1 MIYLIVAVVV
11 VAVVVAFV
19 LARRDNSS
27 PKSDSASADHV
38 GPSVSEFHS
47 SDGVASVRFDVP
59 LAAGPVDAV
68 LSDLL
73 IREAIEVVR
82 DKSRSLPLT
91 DVRMVVVYGR
101 RDGDWVEVGSVE
113 LDTPGTLPPPMIP
126 ELLPHATRPGFDAF
140 EKLSELPSKPPGLAD
155 ATSKETLTPMGP
167 LVRLPAAIE
176 AGLRAQ
182 GLDPDAVDACA
193 LVLGV
198 MRIAGYSFVERSA
211 DTLDGRKGGQRIFV
225 RTVCHLSTQHP
236 ELSESQVDRFVVD
249 FVSSGA
255 DRGLLITEKFSP
267 FEVYERERR
276 EPRMR
281 FITRERLQDF
291 VDALAVG

>member
-19 LARRDNSS
+19 LARRGNTP
-27 PKSDSASADHV
+27 PKPDSESTEHM
-38 GPSVSEFHS
+38 GPSVSEFNS

-59 LAAGPVDAV
+59 LAAGTVDPV

-82 DKSRSLPLT
+82 EKRRSLPLD
-91 DVRMVVVYGR
+91 DVRLVVVYAR
-101 RDGDWVEVGSVE
+101 RDGAWVEVGSVE
-113 LDTPGTLPPPMIP
+113 LDTPGALPPPMVP
-126 ELLPHATRPGFDAF
+126 EMLPHASRPGFDAF
-140 EKLSELPSKPPGLAD
+140 ERLSDMPSKPPGLAD
-155 ATSKETLTPMGP
+155 TKSKESLSPMGP

-198 MRIAGYSFVERSA
+198 MRIAGYSFDQRSA
-211 DTLDGRKGGQRIFV
+211 DTLAGRRSGQRIFV

-267 FEVYERERR
+267 FEVYDRERR